1 MTNKVHI
8 ALFQILRDTLC
19 SVTRYTKTT
28 PIRATLGS
36 KISSCSNAT
45 RTHER
50 THTHTNWKEMFVYRF
65 KTVYCDVILTSEI
78 GTLSTRFN

>member
-50 THTHTNWKEMFVYRF
+50 THTHTQTGRKCSYIDLKLCIVM
-65 KTVYCDVILTSEI
+65 
-78 GTLSTRFN
+78 